1 VARSG
6 LRGALM
12 KLSFV
17 GIWCLRLTAAIQ
29 PFSYSAKQGFYGVSA
44 AIGAVCV
51 YINIGFRSL

>member
-12 KLSFV
+12 KLSYV
-17 GIWCLRLTAAIQ
+17 GNWCLRLTAAIQ
-29 PFSYSAKQGFYGVSA
+29 PINYSAKQGFYWVSA

-51 YINIGFRSL
+51 YINIAFRSL